1 MQALDYVIAEAKKYG
16 IYLILSLVNNWNNYG
31 GKQQYVT
38 WAAQQSGCNDDKE
51 EDDNATPNPDTFYTN
66 PTIQTWF
73 KNYMKVYCRTS
84 NLFFFSSRDAR
95 QSCGLILLQD
105 SVASLFL
112 FHDGVSWMELG
123 NHVQFIVIII
133 VFEIW
138 VFADND
144 VEGQHSDGRGLQ
156 EWACH
161 ICMGADEWT
170 RVFFRSLR

>member
-1 MQALDYVIAEAKKYG
+1 
-16 IYLILSLVNNWNNYG
+16 
-31 GKQQYVT
+31 
-38 WAAQQSGCNDDKE
+38 
-51 EDDNATPNPDTFYTN
+51 
-66 PTIQTWF
+66 
-73 KNYMKVYCRTS
+73 
-84 NLFFFSSRDAR
+84 
-95 QSCGLILLQD
+95 LLQD

-112 FHDGVSWMELG
+112 LHDGVSWMELA

-170 RVFFRSLR
+170 RVFFRSLW